1 MSRAW
6 GLVAVW
12 VLFAA
17 TAVGVGFTA
26 AGLIEEPRAAAA
38 SPDMPVAT
46 TPPGGA
52 RRSRAAVPPGST
64 PSVSAQQEGP
74 NAESLGPSATGQAT
88 TGRGSG
94 SPSTSSTQQAPSITK
109 GISTV
114 GGYVSGTCSWGVVR
128 MSASPN
134 AGWVLAELSGP
145 GKERAKAEFE
155 QAGQGGAKVEVEAWC
170 QGGRPAFAVDGE
182 DGDSETDDDGRAND

>member
-17 TAVGVGFTA
+17 TAVGVGFMA

-38 SPDMPVAT
+38 GPEMPVAT
-46 TPPGGA
+46 TPPAGA
-52 RRSRAAVPPGST
+52 RRSRIAVPPGQT
-64 PSVSAQQEGP
+64 PSVSAQEEAP
-74 NAESLGPSATGQAT
+74 RAESVGPTAAGEATAAE
-88 TGRGSG
+88 GSG
-94 SPSTSSTQQAPSITK
+94 TPSTQQGPSITK

-114 GGYVSGTCSWGVVR
+114 GGYVSGTCSWGVMR
-128 MSASPN
+128 MSASPT

-145 GKERAKAEFE
+145 GEERGGEEGGESDMGDEAVGSGNDTIG
-155 QAGQGGAKVEVEAWC
+155 AGMLM
-170 QGGRPAFAVDGE
+170 GRRGS
-182 DGDSETDDDGRAND
+182 G

>member
-38 SPDMPVAT
+38 GPEMPVAT
-46 TPPGGA
+46 TPPAGA
-52 RRSRAAVPPGST
+52 RRSRAAVPPGQT
-64 PSVSAQQEGP
+64 PSASAQQEGP
-74 NAESLGPSATGQAT
+74 NAESVGPTAAGEAT
-88 TGRGSG
+88 TAEGSG
-94 SPSTSSTQQAPSITK
+94 TPSTQQGPSITK

-114 GGYVSGTCSWGVVR
+114 GGYVSGTCSWGVMR

-145 GKERAKAEFE
+145 EEERAKAEFE

-170 QGGRPAFAVDGE
+170 QGGKPAFAVDGE